1 MALAQTEIVVLMLKR
16 ARPEVKV
23 QVVPIETLGDI
34 LPPDR
39 RKEVDGKSAF
49 TSEIEKQL
57 VAGGVDAAVHSMKDL
72 PNEIGEG
79 LAIGATPVRGD
90 ARDALVTHSRM
101 GFHDLPKGARL
112 GTSSVRRRAQ
122 LLHLRDDIR
131 VTELHGNVET
141 RLKKIEELGLDGIIL
156 AVAGLVRLGLG
167 NRASYTFGTEEMIPA
182 VSQGVLAVET
192 RADDA
197 STLDVVASID
207 DRNTRHASECE
218 RAFSNRLG
226 GDCYVPIGAYAEV
239 DGQRL
244 KVSGMVAS
252 LDGRRMAKASL
263 TGNASAARNAGEKL
277 ATTLIESGGKRI
289 LEEIAA

>member
-1 MALAQTEIVVLMLKR
+1 MALAQTEIVVRMLRR
-16 ARPEVKV
+16 ARPEVDL
-23 QVVPIETLGDI
+23 QVVPIDTLGDI

-72 PNEIGEG
+72 PNELGEG
-79 LAIGATPVRGD
+79 LIIGATPVRGD
-90 ARDALVTHSRM
+90 ARDALVTLSRVS
-101 GFHDLPKGARL
+101 FHDLPKGARL

-122 LLHLRDDIR
+122 LLHLRDDIK

-141 RLKKIEELGLDGIIL
+141 RLKKIEELGLDGVIL
-156 AVAGLVRLGLG
+156 AVAGMERLGLG
-167 NRASYTFGTEEMIPA
+167 NRVSYTFGTEEMIPA

-192 RADDA
+192 RADDE

-207 DRNTRHASECE
+207 NRNTRRASECE
-218 RAFSNRLG
+218 RTFSNRLG

-239 DGQRL
+239 DGERL
-244 KVSGMVAS
+244 KVSGMIAS
-252 LDGRRMAKASL
+252 LDGRRMVRATLSD
-263 TGNASAARNAGEKL
+263 NVSAARKTGEKL
-277 ATTLIESGGKRI
+277 ATMLFESGGKRI
-289 LEEIAA
+289 LEEIVA

>member
-1 MALAQTEIVVLMLKR
+1 LALAQTEIVVLMLKR

-23 QVVPIETLGDI
+23 QVVPIDTLGDI

-218 RAFSNRLG
+218 RAFSDRLG